1 MNDVT
6 VSPSATYAWEGTL
19 RNGRKVSGETR
30 GHSPAVIKAQLR
42 RQGITPVRVHVRS
55 SLLCGLGNPITPT
68 DIALFTRQLA
78 TLLKAGIPLLQ
89 AFDMIGEGFDSRAM
103 RTMVQGLKQE
113 IAAGNSLTAAL
124 SKQPQCFNPLYCS
137 LIAAGEQA
145 GTLETLLERVAT
157 HLEKSQRLKARIKKA
172 MTYPLVVVLVA
183 MLVSSILLI
192 HVVPQFESLFAG
204 IDTPLPRFTLLVI
217 GLSEFMQGAWWMLLL
232 SVIASAWG
240 IRRAYRRHNGLRLWL
255 DTGLLKLPLAGT
267 LLKKTAVARYARTL
281 ATTFA
286 AGVPLAQA
294 LDSVA
299 AAAGNERFT
308 QAITRMRQDVA
319 IGMQLNRTMTASGL
333 FPGMAIQMTAIGE
346 ESGALDSMLEKVADH
361 YETDVDNLVDNLS
374 SLMEPLIMVVL
385 GSIVGALVIAMY
397 LPIFQLGTAF

>member
-6 VSPSATYAWEGTL
+6 VNPAPTATYAWEGTL

-42 RQGITPVRVHVRS
+42 RQGINPVRVQMRS
-55 SLLCGLGNPITPT
+55 SLLSGLRNPITPA
-68 DIALFTRQLA
+68 DVALFTRQLA

-89 AFDMIGEGFDSRAM
+89 AFDMIGEGFENRAM

-113 IAAGNSLTAAL
+113 IAAGNSLTGAL
-124 SKQPQCFNPLYCS
+124 LKQPQCFNALYCS

-172 MTYPLVVVLVA
+172 MTYPLVVLLVA
-183 MLVSSILLI
+183 TLVSSILLI

-217 GLSEFMQGAWWMLLL
+217 VLSEFMQSAWWMLLL
-232 SVIASAWG
+232 AVAATTWG
-240 IRRAYRRHNGLRLWL
+240 IRRSYRRHSGFRLWL
-255 DTGLLKLPLAGT
+255 DAGLLKVPLAGT

-294 LDSVA
+294 
-299 AAAGNERFT
+299 
-308 QAITRMRQDVA
+308 
-319 IGMQLNRTMTASGL
+319 GL

-361 YETDVDNLVDNLS
+361 YETDVDNLVDNLT

-397 LPIFQLGTAF
+397 LPIFQLGT

>member
-55 SLLCGLGNPITPT
+55 SLLCGLGNPITPA

-232 SVIASAWG
+232 TAIASAWG

-267 LLKKTAVARYARTL
+267 LLKKAAVARYARTL

-286 AGVPLAQA
+286 AGVPLTQA